1 LAYPA
6 DVAPDPALLRSLAEI
21 AGQLGSP
28 PTICLAVDPA
38 RYGGAAWAVPLWS
51 ERGLTGVL
59 LLGDK
64 RDGGLYS
71 QEEIE
76 IARAS
81 GERLIDTRAT
91 AKTAQRLMALLR
103 QRLAEVKV
111 MGEQGR
117 RVLHDQVLPQLHLA
131 LLYLSGL
138 SETAATPQAGDA
150 PRAAAVRQAMDALA
164 AAHRQI
170 SDLMRDAAAAPHQ
183 LAQHGL
189 VAALQTWVETDCHFE
204 EVTWEVGPGVAQT
217 VERLPLFVS
226 EVIWFA
232 TQELVRNAAR
242 HGRGRDAQRP
252 LRLRI
257 ALHAEDGLRL
267 AVEDDGVGFG
277 SQGGPSPVAPVGS
290 GSGLQF
296 HGTMLAAV
304 GASLEV
310 MALPEGGTRAVI
322 ELPPEAVIEFAQG

>member
-1 LAYPA
+1 M
-6 DVAPDPALLRSLAEI
+6 
-21 AGQLGSP
+21 
-28 PTICLAVDPA
+28 
-38 RYGGAAWAVPLWS
+38 PLWS

-138 SETAATPQAGDA
+138 PAAATASQSESAPEAPAIFQAA
-150 PRAAAVRQAMDALA
+150 AVSQPAAVRQAMDVLA

-170 SDLMRDAAAAPHQ
+170 SDLMRDASAPHH

-189 VAALQTWVETDCHFE
+189 VAALQTWVETDCHFQ
-204 EVTWEVGPGVAQT
+204 EVAWEVGPGVAQI
-217 VERLPLFVS
+217 VERLPLFIS

-252 LRLRI
+252 WRLRI
-257 ALHAEDGLRL
+257 ALHAEDGLQL

-277 SQGGPSPVAPVGS
+277 SQGGPSPGAPVGS

-310 MALPEGGTRAVI
+310 MALAGGGTRAVI